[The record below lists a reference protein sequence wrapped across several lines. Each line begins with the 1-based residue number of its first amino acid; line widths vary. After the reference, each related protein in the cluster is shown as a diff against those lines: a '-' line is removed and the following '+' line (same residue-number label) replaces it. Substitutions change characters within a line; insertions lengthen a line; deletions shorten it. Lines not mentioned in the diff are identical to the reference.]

1 MKVHL
6 LVPLSLVVLALLVQL
21 RPPVDALLLLAMG
34 AKVMVTTMPP
44 MVVKF
49 HVLQSL
55 MVLAPPVPLPTPV
68 GVLLL
73 LVLPTNSITMIML
86 QMDVKLCMHVPPSTM
101 GFALLAPL
109 PLLVDVPLFR
119 VQGVTKVTIVKRPYF
134 VPQIK
139 RW

>member
-1 MKVHL
+1 MA
-6 LVPLSLVVLALLVQL
+6 LALHAPLPL
-21 RPPVDALLLLAMG
+21 PVGALLFLVIQ
-34 AKVMVTTMPP
+34 AKLILTMMPP

-49 HVLQSL
+49 HVLLSPT
-55 MVLAPPVPLPTPV
+55 VLAPHAHLPTPV
-68 GVLLL
+68 GALLL